1 MSEIKERLARILE
14 EILSDDALLEKD
26 DLIDSGELDTLYV
39 VALITEICD
48 EFDIVVTAGDVIP
61 ENFNSLDA
69 MASMIKR
76 LEGC

>member
-14 EILSDDALLEKD
+14 EILGDDALLEKD
-26 DLIDSGELDTLYV
+26 DLIDSGVLDSLDV
-39 VALITEICD
+39 VALITEISD

-76 LEGC
+76 LEG

>member
-14 EILSDDALLEKD
+14 EILCDDALLEKD
-26 DLIDSGELDTLYV
+26 DLIDSGVLDSLDV

-76 LEGC
+76 LEG

>member
-14 EILSDDALLEKD
+14 EILGDDALLEKD
-26 DLIDSGELDTLYV
+26 DLIDSGVLDSLDV
-39 VALITEICD
+39 VALITEISD

-69 MASMIKR
+69 MASMIKQ
-76 LEGC
+76 LEG

>member
-14 EILSDDALLEKD
+14 EILGDDALLEKD
-26 DLIDSGELDTLYV
+26 DLIDSGVLDSLDV

-76 LEGC
+76 LEG